1 MGKRVVAGRSLV
13 GKCWVWSGGSI
24 HEGGGQHEGKAALPV
39 FLPTLSY
46 HSENHGHTH
55 TQMSLF
61 CGLYRVDPVVASDP
75 PLVCSGC

>member
-1 MGKRVVAGRSLV
+1 MGKRVVVGRSLV

-24 HEGGGQHEGKAALPV
+24 HEGGGQHESKAALPV

-55 TQMSLF
+55 KCPCS
-61 CGLYRVDPVVASDP
+61 VDPVVASDP